1 LYHVAVKNENLA
13 GQRAATNRISTGA
26 EKRHM
31 LWILVLLFFV
41 FAILSVW
48 SRAKVVSLGY
58 EISRES
64 RHLQEVSDLNEKL
77 KAEVAML
84 KSPGRLEPIAK
95 KKFGLLPP
103 RNHQIVFLK

>member
-1 LYHVAVKNENLA
+1 MYHVAVKNGSPA
-13 GQRAATNRISTGA
+13 RQRAAVSRIAHRS
-26 EKRHM
+26 ERRYV
-31 LWILVLLFFV
+31 LWIFVLLFFV

-48 SRAKVVSLGY
+48 SRARVVSLGY

-64 RHLQEVSDLNEKL
+64 RRLQEVIDLNEKL

-84 KSPGRLEPIAK
+84 KSPGRLEPVAK
-95 KKFGLLPP
+95 EKFGLLPP

>member
-1 LYHVAVKNENLA
+1 MYHVAVKNENLTR
-13 GQRAATNRISTGA
+13 QRAA
-26 EKRHM
+26 ERHVASRSERRYM
-31 LWILVLLFFV
+31 LWIFVLLFFL

-48 SRAKVVSLGY
+48 SRARVVSLGY

-64 RHLQEVSDLNEKL
+64 RHLQEVMDLNEKL

-95 KKFGLLPP
+95 EKFGLLPP